1 MSEMTVEPHFERLL
15 EYLRD
20 HRGVDFSG
28 YKRNTLMRRVR
39 RRMEIAGHAT
49 FEEYLDYLTV
59 NPREFTDLFNFILIN
74 VTDFFRDKEAWEYIS
89 ETIIPRLMAMKRREE
104 QIRIWSAGCASG
116 QEAYSIAILLAE
128 TLGEE
133 TFRERVKI
141 YATDIDEEALNE
153 ARQGSYTSKELE
165 ALSPPLLEKY
175 FRPLSQRFVFR
186 KDLRRALIFGRHDLA
201 QDAPISRLDLLLCR
215 NLLMYFNSD
224 TQGRIL
230 SRLHFALNDG
240 GYLMLG
246 RAEMLLTHAN
256 LFTPVNLRRRVFN
269 KVPRPRLRER
279 RAMFDAQEP
288 EDGMNFQSTDTR
300 LRTRVFDANPI
311 AQIVLDVSHHLIMAN
326 ERAQTLFALTRRDLG
341 RPLQD
346 FEVFYRPV
354 ELRPALTQCIA
365 DRRLITFKDISWS
378 TPTGE
383 ARWYDVQII
392 PLMDN
397 GDDVLGCLVM
407 YTDVTLITRLQEQL
421 EHTNQ
426 ELETAYEELQ
436 STNEELETT
445 NEELQST
452 VEELETTNEELHST
466 NEELETINEELQS
479 TNEELETLNHE
490 LRRRSDDLNQVN
502 AFMETIFANLPM
514 AVVVLDRDHLVQV
527 WSQRAVDLW
536 GLRSEE
542 AVGQHFM
549 NLDIGLPV
557 ERLKHSIRAA
567 LSAGTANQTELLP
580 ATNRRGKAIT
590 CKVTVMPLRSHRDVV
605 SGVIVVMEEQDGNGV
620 IEPAPS

>member
-1 MSEMTVEPHFERLL
+1 MAEPATDPNFERLL
-15 EYLRD
+15 AYLRD
-20 HRGVDFSG
+20 NRGVDFSG

-39 RRMEIAGHAT
+39 RRMEIIARPT
-49 FEEYLDYLTV
+49 FEDYLDYLSA

-74 VTDFFRDKEAWEYIS
+74 VTDFFRDAEAWEYIA
-89 ETIIPRLMAMKRREE
+89 ETIIPRLLAPKRREE
-104 QIRIWSAGCASG
+104 QVRIWSAGCASG

-128 TLGEE
+128 ALGEDV
-133 TFRERVKI
+133 FRERVKI

-153 ARQGSYTSKELE
+153 ARQGSYTSRELE
-165 ALSPPLLEKY
+165 QLPPALVEKY
-175 FRPLSQRFVFR
+175 FRPLNQRFVFR
-186 KDLRRALIFGRHDLA
+186 KDLRRALIFGRHDLV

-224 TQGRIL
+224 TQGRVL
-230 SRLHFALNDG
+230 SRLHFALNDT

-269 KVPRPRLRER
+269 RVPRPRLRER
-279 RAMFDAQEP
+279 LSSFDSKEQ
-288 EDGMNFQSTDTR
+288 EDGMNFLNMDTR
-300 LRTRVFDANPI
+300 LRLRAFDANPV
-311 AQIVLDVSHHLIMAN
+311 AQIVVDHNHHLLMVN
-326 ERAQTLFALTRRDLG
+326 ERAQTLFGLARRDVG

-346 FEVFYRPV
+346 FEIFYRPV
-354 ELRPALTQCIA
+354 ELRPALLQSMAEKRNIA
-365 DRRLITFKDISWS
+365 FKDVSWTS
-378 TPTGE
+378 AAGE
-383 ARWYDVQII
+383 ARWYDVQLI

-397 GDDVLGCLVM
+397 GDEFMGTLVM

-490 LRRRSDDLNQVN
+490 LRRRSDELNQVN
-502 AFMETIFANLPM
+502 SFMETIFANLPM
-514 AVVVLDRDHLVQV
+514 AVVVLDREQLVQV
-527 WSQRAVDLW
+527 WSQRADDLW

-557 ERLKHSIRAA
+557 ERLKLAIRSA
-567 LSAGTANQTELLP
+567 LSADATSQIEILP

-590 CKVTVMPLRSHRDVV
+590 CKVTCMPLRSNRESV
-605 SGVIVVMEEQDGNGV
+605 SGVIVVMEERDGHG
-620 IEPAPS
+620 EGLLSA